1 MEEKDPKKSPEKK
14 SESPPHIRNKEE
26 DINKINKL
34 NLTEQVENNM
44 KRKSFITKKLTKEFV
59 EEEEEKEINIKY
71 KEHGKKMVAISLD
84 LLLKKIVNENF
95 LEENPIKIYSFCQQ
109 CFCFIER
116 DILFNKIFN
125 CYDYYKNKKITM
137 SSFCK
142 LIKFLNVLVIEMFDY
157 YITTIKLDDPIVRS
171 LDDFYR
177 LLLAEIIQIINDNE
191 KEKEDEKNSNPDFN
205 SKEFQNIIEDEK
217 VFNENL
223 ISKDNTDLIQNR
235 NCIYSLDEEKE
246 PGKRERF
253 NTLIYKNKDNG
264 NIKKEQ
270 NKNLNTSKN
279 NNISDDKTKNNQIK
293 DTYKIKL
300 KPETKKENKHFK
312 NTNNKKEEKKGSKNV
327 LLKIKKEK
335 PVKLQNKNDKEKE
348 KEKITPNINRI
359 NAIKKEK
366 ICPEEEIFSEIANVR
381 ILFSDIPKKRD
392 IELAKKKINFYKDL
406 KIKLPEFIG
415 KPIKENV
422 PTKTRHTLLK
432 SVTVGNLNKKHKLK
446 LHNNDKYF
454 NILEWEI
461 NEIGEKLISCSKTL
475 INKVQRREIYKG
487 IFLKSKKNET
497 SPNVMENIDKFNRL
511 TFFIIQDILSYDFAK
526 DRAKIYE
533 KWVKIANYCKERK
546 DYNDCIAINSALNNY
561 IITGLNKTLNE
572 LNRETKELMK
582 SLGKFCRYQGNYK
595 MLREDMANLPYNS
608 FYIPYLGMI
617 LKDIAFFEENSKYII
632 NDVLINFEK
641 LENVQLAVSQF
652 FNFQNGKDTINSIIP
667 DELWFF
673 ENLEDLKESDLDE
686 LANKLE
692 PEFKLYANKK
702 KEKRKTNIDK
712 MYFTDLNLKK
722 NNNKDNKNVIK
733 NNGVQNINK

>member
-1 MEEKDPKKSPEKK
+1 MEENDPKKSLEKK
-14 SESPPHIRNKEE
+14 SESPPHINNKEE

-34 NLTEQVENNM
+34 NLTEQVDSNM

-253 NTLIYKNKDNG
+253 NTLIYKNKDNA

-327 LLKIKKEK
+327 LLNIKKEK

-381 ILFSDIPKKRD
+381 ILFSDVPKKRD

-652 FNFQNGKDTINSIIP
+652 FNFQNGKDNINSIIP

-733 NNGVQNINK
+733 K

>member
-14 SESPPHIRNKEE
+14 SESPPHINNKEE

-253 NTLIYKNKDNG
+253 NTLIYKNKDNA

-312 NTNNKKEEKKGSKNV
+312 NINNKKEEKKGSKNV
-327 LLKIKKEK
+327 LLNIKKEK

-348 KEKITPNINRI
+348 KEKITPNINRV

-733 NNGVQNINK
+733 K

>member
-14 SESPPHIRNKEE
+14 SESPPHINNKEE

-191 KEKEDEKNSNPDFN
+191 KAKEDKKNSNPDFN

-253 NTLIYKNKDNG
+253 NTLIYKNKDNA

-279 NNISDDKTKNNQIK
+279 NNNSDDKTKNNQIK

-327 LLKIKKEK
+327 LLNIKKEK

-381 ILFSDIPKKRD
+381 ILFSDVPKKRD

-733 NNGVQNINK
+733 K

>member
-14 SESPPHIRNKEE
+14 SESPPHINNKEE

-253 NTLIYKNKDNG
+253 NTLIYKNKDNA

-312 NTNNKKEEKKGSKNV
+312 NINNKKEEKKDSKNV
-327 LLKIKKEK
+327 IINIKKEK

-348 KEKITPNINRI
+348 KEKITPNINRV

-733 NNGVQNINK
+733 K

>member
-14 SESPPHIRNKEE
+14 SESPPHISNKEE

-253 NTLIYKNKDNG
+253 NTLIYKNKDSA

-312 NTNNKKEEKKGSKNV
+312 NTNYKKEEKKGSKNV
-327 LLKIKKEK
+327 LLNIKKEK

-652 FNFQNGKDTINSIIP
+652 FNFQNGKDNINSIIP

-733 NNGVQNINK
+733 K

>member
-1 MEEKDPKKSPEKK
+1 MEENDPKKSLEKK
-14 SESPPHIRNKEE
+14 SESPPHINNKEE

-191 KEKEDEKNSNPDFN
+191 KEKEDKKNSNPDFN

-253 NTLIYKNKDNG
+253 NTLIYKNKDNA

-293 DTYKIKL
+293 DTYKIKI

-327 LLKIKKEK
+327 LLNIKKEK

-432 SVTVGNLNKKHKLK
+432 SVTAGNLNKKHKLK

-461 NEIGEKLISCSKTL
+461 NEIGEKLIFCSKTL

-572 LNRETKELMK
+572 LNRETKEIMK

-733 NNGVQNINK
+733 K

>member
-14 SESPPHIRNKEE
+14 SESPPHISNKEE

-253 NTLIYKNKDNG
+253 NTLIYKNKDNA

-327 LLKIKKEK
+327 LLNIKKEK

-381 ILFSDIPKKRD
+381 ILFSDVPKKRD

-733 NNGVQNINK
+733 K

>member
-1 MEEKDPKKSPEKK
+1 MEEKDQKKSPEKK
-14 SESPPHIRNKEE
+14 SESPPHINNKEE

-171 LDDFYR
+171 LDNFYR

-253 NTLIYKNKDNG
+253 NTLIYKNKDSA

-327 LLKIKKEK
+327 LLNIKKEK

-348 KEKITPNINRI
+348 KEKITPNINRV

-381 ILFSDIPKKRD
+381 ILFSDVPKKRD

-461 NEIGEKLISCSKTL
+461 NEIGEKLIYCSKTL
-475 INKVQRREIYKG
+475 INKVQRKEIYKG

-733 NNGVQNINK
+733 K

>member
-1 MEEKDPKKSPEKK
+1 MEEKDQKKSPEKK
-14 SESPPHIRNKEE
+14 SESPPHINNKEE

-191 KEKEDEKNSNPDFN
+191 KAKEDKKNSNPDFN

-253 NTLIYKNKDNG
+253 NTLIYKNKDNA

-279 NNISDDKTKNNQIK
+279 NNISDGKTKNNQIK

-327 LLKIKKEK
+327 LLNIKKEK

-348 KEKITPNINRI
+348 KEKITPNINRV

-733 NNGVQNINK
+733 K

>member
-14 SESPPHIRNKEE
+14 SESPPHINNKEE

-191 KEKEDEKNSNPDFN
+191 KAKEDKKNSNPDFN

-253 NTLIYKNKDNG
+253 NTLIYKNKDNA

-327 LLKIKKEK
+327 LLNIKKEK

-733 NNGVQNINK
+733 K

>member
-14 SESPPHIRNKEE
+14 SESPPHISNKEE

-253 NTLIYKNKDNG
+253 NTLIYKNKDNA

-312 NTNNKKEEKKGSKNV
+312 NINNKKEEKKGSKNV
-327 LLKIKKEK
+327 LLNIKKEK

-348 KEKITPNINRI
+348 KEKITPNINRV

-381 ILFSDIPKKRD
+381 ILFSDVPKKRD

-733 NNGVQNINK
+733 K

>member
-1 MEEKDPKKSPEKK
+1 MEEKDQKKSPEKK
-14 SESPPHIRNKEE
+14 SESPPHINNKEE

-253 NTLIYKNKDNG
+253 NTLIYKNKDSA

-327 LLKIKKEK
+327 LLNIKKEK

-348 KEKITPNINRI
+348 KEKITPNINRV

-733 NNGVQNINK
+733 K

>member
-1 MEEKDPKKSPEKK
+1 
-14 SESPPHIRNKEE
+14 
-26 DINKINKL
+26 
-34 NLTEQVENNM
+34 M

-59 EEEEEKEINIKY
+59 EEEEAKEINIKY

-171 LDDFYR
+171 LDNFYR

-191 KEKEDEKNSNPDFN
+191 KAKEDKKNSNPDFN

-217 VFNENL
+217 IFNENL

-253 NTLIYKNKDNG
+253 NTLIYKNKDNA

-327 LLKIKKEK
+327 LLNIKKEK
-335 PVKLQNKNDKEKE
+335 PVKLQNKNDKE

-366 ICPEEEIFSEIANVR
+366 LCPEEEIFSEIANVR
-381 ILFSDIPKKRD
+381 ILFSDVPKKRD

-415 KPIKENV
+415 KPIKENI

-652 FNFQNGKDTINSIIP
+652 FNFQNGKDNINSIIP

-733 NNGVQNINK
+733 K

>member
-1 MEEKDPKKSPEKK
+1 MEENDPKKSLEKK
-14 SESPPHIRNKEE
+14 SESPPHINNKEE

-191 KEKEDEKNSNPDFN
+191 KAKEDKKNSNPDFN

-253 NTLIYKNKDNG
+253 NTLIYKNKDNA

-327 LLKIKKEK
+327 LLNIKKEK

-348 KEKITPNINRI
+348 KEKITPNINRV

-733 NNGVQNINK
+733 K

>member
-14 SESPPHIRNKEE
+14 SESPPHINNKEE

-171 LDDFYR
+171 LDNFYR

-253 NTLIYKNKDNG
+253 NTLIYKNKDNA

-327 LLKIKKEK
+327 LLNIKKEK

-652 FNFQNGKDTINSIIP
+652 FNFQNGKDNINSIIP

-733 NNGVQNINK
+733 K

>member
-14 SESPPHIRNKEE
+14 SESPPHINNKEE

-253 NTLIYKNKDNG
+253 NTLIYKNKDNA

-279 NNISDDKTKNNQIK
+279 NNNSDDKTKNNQIK

-312 NTNNKKEEKKGSKNV
+312 NINNKKEEKKGSKNV
-327 LLKIKKEK
+327 LLNIKKEK

-348 KEKITPNINRI
+348 KEKITPNINRV

-733 NNGVQNINK
+733 K

>member
-1 MEEKDPKKSPEKK
+1 MEEKDQKKSPEKK
-14 SESPPHIRNKEE
+14 SESPPHINNKEE

-44 KRKSFITKKLTKEFV
+44 KRKSFITKKLTKQFV

-171 LDDFYR
+171 LDNFYR

-191 KEKEDEKNSNPDFN
+191 KAKEDKKNSNPDFN

-223 ISKDNTDLIQNR
+223 VSKDNTDLIQNR

-253 NTLIYKNKDNG
+253 NTLIYKNKDSA

-327 LLKIKKEK
+327 LLNIKKEK

-348 KEKITPNINRI
+348 KEKITPNINRV

-381 ILFSDIPKKRD
+381 ILFSDVPKKRD

-497 SPNVMENIDKFNRL
+497 SPNVMENINKFNRL

-733 NNGVQNINK
+733 K

>member
-14 SESPPHIRNKEE
+14 SESPPHINNKEE

-34 NLTEQVENNM
+34 NLTEQVDSNM

-191 KEKEDEKNSNPDFN
+191 KKKEDEKNSNPDFN

-253 NTLIYKNKDNG
+253 NTLIYKNKDNA

-327 LLKIKKEK
+327 LLNIKKEK

-348 KEKITPNINRI
+348 KEKITPNINRV

-381 ILFSDIPKKRD
+381 ILFSDVPKKRD

-733 NNGVQNINK
+733 K

>member
-1 MEEKDPKKSPEKK
+1 MEENDPKKSLEKK
-14 SESPPHIRNKEE
+14 SESPPHINNKEE

-142 LIKFLNVLVIEMFDY
+142 LIKFLNILVIEMFDY

-253 NTLIYKNKDNG
+253 NTLIYKNKDNA

-327 LLKIKKEK
+327 LLNIKKEK

-511 TFFIIQDILSYDFAK
+511 TFFIIEDILSYDFAK

-733 NNGVQNINK
+733 K

>member
-1 MEEKDPKKSPEKK
+1 MEEKDQKKSPEKK
-14 SESPPHIRNKEE
+14 SESPPHINNKEE

-191 KEKEDEKNSNPDFN
+191 KAKEDEKNSNPDFN

-253 NTLIYKNKDNG
+253 NTLIYKNKDNA

-312 NTNNKKEEKKGSKNV
+312 NINNKKEEKKGSKNV
-327 LLKIKKEK
+327 LLNIKKEK

-348 KEKITPNINRI
+348 KEKITPNINRV

-572 LNRETKELMK
+572 LNRETKEIMK

-712 MYFTDLNLKK
+712 IYFTDLNLKK

-733 NNGVQNINK
+733 K

>member
-14 SESPPHIRNKEE
+14 SESPPHINNKEE

-171 LDDFYR
+171 LDNFYR

-191 KEKEDEKNSNPDFN
+191 KAKEDKKNSNPDFN

-253 NTLIYKNKDNG
+253 NTLIYKNKDNA

-327 LLKIKKEK
+327 LLNIKKEK

-348 KEKITPNINRI
+348 KEKITPNINRV

-381 ILFSDIPKKRD
+381 ILFSDVPKKRD

-733 NNGVQNINK
+733 K

>member
-14 SESPPHIRNKEE
+14 SESPPHINNKEE

-171 LDDFYR
+171 LDNFYR

-253 NTLIYKNKDNG
+253 NTLIYKNKDNA

-312 NTNNKKEEKKGSKNV
+312 NINNKKEEKKGSKNV
-327 LLKIKKEK
+327 LLNIKKEK

-348 KEKITPNINRI
+348 KEKITPNINRV

-497 SPNVMENIDKFNRL
+497 SPNVMENINKFNRL

-733 NNGVQNINK
+733 K

>member
-1 MEEKDPKKSPEKK
+1 MEENDPKKSLEKK
-14 SESPPHIRNKEE
+14 SESPPHINNKEE

-253 NTLIYKNKDNG
+253 NTLIYKNKDNA

-312 NTNNKKEEKKGSKNV
+312 NINNKKEEKKGSKNV
-327 LLKIKKEK
+327 LLNIKKEK

-572 LNRETKELMK
+572 LNRETKEIMK

-733 NNGVQNINK
+733 K